1 MLTCVQRIGNLDA
14 LRDYVN
20 KTLCN
25 REQLEIDAFE
35 MTERILV
42 RGSRPCGIYFCL
54 HGPSAVKFS
63 SIWETDRNT
72 ILFYDANGHRYHQTQ
87 LIRSPSFEPAAV

>member
-1 MLTCVQRIGNLDA
+1 MLTSVQRIGNLDA

-42 RGSRPCGIYFCL
+42 RGSRPCGIYFFL
-54 HGPSAVKFS
+54 HGPSAVRFS
-63 SIWETDRNT
+63 AIWETDHNT
-72 ILFYDANGHRYHQTQ
+72 ILFYDANGIRYHQTQ
-87 LIRSPSFEPAAV
+87 LIQSPSFEPAAA